1 MAIYYA
7 SNFGTMRKKV
17 GDGVTRRWRGLK
29 VVAAYNPNPKNP
41 RTDAQ
46 QTNRGKFGVLS
57 EFARCLANAIDTAMS
72 YQLRN
77 SKVFPRAWFMKTNK
91 AIVTPS
97 GDGYVTDYTAAKISK
112 GTLPGVIFGSPDF
125 ETPQQVEVPFETN
138 EELDG
143 VSLSDRVYVAVYN
156 PQMEAAVL
164 SAPVLRSAHSI
175 SLMVPAVWGGMAV
188 HVWGFVLSE
197 AAEVDVK
204 VSDSVY
210 IGTGNIG

>member
-41 RTDAQ
+41 QTDAQ

-57 EFARCLANAIDTAMS
+57 EFARCLASAIDTAMT

-77 SKVFPRAWFMKTNK
+77 SKVFPRAWFMKANK
-91 AIVTPS
+91 GIVTPS
-97 GDGYVTDYTAAKISK
+97 GASYVVDYSSAKISK
-112 GTLPGVIFGSPDF
+112 GTLPGVLFGAASADNPG
-125 ETPQQVEVPFETN
+125 EVVVTFDSN
-138 EELDG
+138 EGVDG
-143 VSLSDRVYVAVYN
+143 VSLTDRVYVAAYS
-156 PQMEAAVL
+156 PDTGMAVL
-164 SAPVLRSAHSI
+164 SAPVARSAETLT
-175 SLMVPAVWGGMAV
+175 LMVPLNWSGMQV
-188 HVWGFVLSE
+188 HLWGFVLTP
-197 AAEVDVK
+197 AAEVEVK

-210 IGTGNIG
+210 LGSVTIN

>member
-41 RTDAQ
+41 QTDSQ
-46 QTNRGKFGVLS
+46 QANRGKFGTLS
-57 EFARCLANAIDTAMS
+57 EFARCLANAIDTAMT

-91 AIVTPS
+91 GIVTPS
-97 GDGYVTDYTAAKISK
+97 GSGFVVTYADAKISK

-125 ETPQQVEVPFETN
+125 DTPEQVEVSFVSN
-138 EELDG
+138 EQLDG
-143 VSLSDRVYVAVYN
+143 TSLDDRVYIAVYN
-156 PQMEAAVL
+156 PTAEAAVL
-164 SAPVLRSAHSI
+164 SAPVKRSAQSI
-175 SLMVPAVWGGMAV
+175 SVMVPSVWGGNAV
-188 HVWGFVLSE
+188 HVYGFTMSE
-197 AAEVDVK
+197 ATDVDVK
-204 VSDSVY
+204 VSDSMY
-210 IGTGNIG
+210 IGTGTIS

>member
-41 RTDAQ
+41 QTIPQ
-46 QTNRGKFGVLS
+46 QTNRGKFGTLS
-57 EFARCLANAIDTAMS
+57 EFARCLANAIDTAMT

-97 GDGYVTDYTAAKISK
+97 GTGFSVAYADAKISK
-112 GTLPGVIFGSPDF
+112 GTLPGVLFGSADF
-125 ETPQQVEVPFETN
+125 DTPCQVKVSFETN
-138 EELDG
+138 EGVDG
-143 VSLSDRVYVAVYN
+143 VSLHDRVYLVAYC
-156 PQMEAAVL
+156 PEMEMAVL
-164 SAPVLRSAHSI
+164 SASVQRSSMSV
-175 SLMVPAVWGGMAV
+175 SLMVPTSWGGMSV
-188 HVWGFVLSE
+188 HLWGFVLSE
-197 AAEVDVK
+197 ATEVDVK

-210 IGTGNIG
+210 IGTGTIN

>member
-41 RTDAQ
+41 QTDSQ
-46 QTNRGKFGVLS
+46 QTNRGKFGTLS
-57 EFARCLANAIDTAMS
+57 EFARCIANAIDTAMT

-91 AIVTPS
+91 GIVMPS
-97 GDGYVTDYTAAKISK
+97 GSGFSVNFADAKISK
-112 GTLPGVIFGSPDF
+112 GTLPGVIFGTPDF
-125 ETPQQVEVPFETN
+125 ETPQQVDVSFESN

-143 VSLSDRVYVAVYN
+143 TSLDDRVYIAVYN
-156 PQMEAAVL
+156 PTAEAAVL
-164 SAPVLRSAHSI
+164 SAPVKRSQRLAN
-175 SLMVPAVWGGMAV
+175 LMVPSVWGGQAV
-188 HVWGFVLSE
+188 HVWGFVMSE
-197 AAEVDVK
+197 ATEVDVK

-210 IGTGNIG
+210 IGTGTIG

>member
-29 VVAAYNPNPKNP
+29 VVAAYNPSPKNP
-41 RTDAQ
+41 QTDSQ
-46 QTNRGKFGVLS
+46 QTNRGKFGMLS
-57 EFARCLANAIDTAMS
+57 MFARCLANAIDTAMT

-91 AIVTPS
+91 GIVTPS
-97 GDGYVTDYTAAKISK
+97 GSGFVLAYADAKISK

-125 ETPQQVEVPFETN
+125 DTPQQVDVSFESN

-143 VSLSDRVYVAVYN
+143 TSLDDRVYIAVYN
-156 PQMEAAVL
+156 PTAEAAVL
-164 SAPVLRSAHSI
+164 SAPVKRSAGLAN
-175 SLMVPAVWGGMAV
+175 LMVPSVWGGQVV
-188 HVWGFVLSE
+188 HLWGFVLSE
-197 AAEVDVK
+197 ATDVDVK
-204 VSDSVY
+204 VSDSMY
-210 IGTGNIG
+210 IGTGTIS